1 MGLASLVAQT
11 VNNPLAMWE
20 TWVRPVDWGRSP
32 GGGHGNPLKY
42 SCLENLHGQRSLAD
56 YSPRGDKESET
67 TELLSTAHTSYTWD
81 ALLVAQMI
89 KNLPLMQEIWV
100 QSLVQEHSLQK
111 GMATHSSILA
121 WRIPWIKEPGG
132 LQSMGLQRVEHN
144 SAQHSSDIIILSL

>member
-1 MGLASLVAQT
+1 MGLASLVTQT

-42 SCLENLHGQRSLAD
+42 SCLENLHRQRSLAD

-67 TELLSTAHTSYTWD
+67 TEPLSTAHTSYTCD
-81 ALLVAQMI
+81 ASRVAQMI
-89 KNLPLMQEIWV
+89 KNLPLMQETWV
-100 QSLVQEHSLQK
+100 QSLGQEHSLEK

-121 WRIPWIKEPGG
+121 WRIP
-132 LQSMGLQRVEHN
+132 
-144 SAQHSSDIIILSL
+144 